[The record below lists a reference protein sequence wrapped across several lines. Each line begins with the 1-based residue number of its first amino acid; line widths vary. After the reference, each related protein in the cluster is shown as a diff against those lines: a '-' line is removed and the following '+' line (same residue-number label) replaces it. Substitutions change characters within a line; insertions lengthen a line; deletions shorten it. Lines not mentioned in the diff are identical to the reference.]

1 MDDFIADRPA
11 YGSYSA
17 TPPPPPVAKP
27 DGTRWAWII
36 AVAAIMFALGLLLN
50 PWFEA
55 NVRDRLPGGGS
66 SSKAAMQKLVQ
77 AQAREIASL
86 NGRLSALERAPAKS
100 GGDPARIVRAEAQV
114 NALQSQVGALGV
126 KVEGAVTEAA
136 QDAQTAQGVMLAA
149 SARRVIDSGQPLG
162 PLEPPLRARFG
173 QSYPGPVEALVAAGN
188 RPITLTRLQ
197 QDFTRV
203 AETLRAKS
211 APPETWWATF
221 MAAIGEIATVRRSG
235 AVQINPAEVAANA
248 SARLASG
255 DVAGAIALLSRLPPD
270 RSLTTWLADAKRYRA
285 AQSALAQIE
294 AAALAPQGVMAEFDR
309 N

>member
-17 TPPPPPVAKP
+17 TPPLPPTKP
-27 DGTRWAWII
+27 GGTRAPWII
-36 AVAAIMFALGLLLN
+36 ALAAVMLTLGLLLN

-55 NVRDRLPGGGS
+55 NVRSYLPGGKS
-66 SSKAAMQKLVQ
+66 DRSVEMQKLVQ
-77 AQAREIASL
+77 AQTREIASL
-86 NGRLSALERAPAKS
+86 KLRLSALERAPAKS
-100 GGDPARIVRAEAQV
+100 SGDPARIVRAEAQV

-149 SARRVIDSGQPLG
+149 SARRVIDSGQVLG

-197 QDFTRV
+197 QDFARV
-203 AETLRAKS
+203 AERLSAKS
-211 APPETWWATF
+211 APPETWWDTF

-235 AVQINPAEVAANA
+235 AARIDPAEVVANA
-248 SARLASG
+248 AARLDSG
-255 DVAGAIALLSRLPPD
+255 DVAGAIALLSRLPTD
-270 RSLTTWLADAKRYRA
+270 RNLSSWLADAKRYRA

-294 AAALAPQGVMAEFDR
+294 AAALTLQGGLAER
-309 N
+309 EKP